1 VNLESIILPDSEILA
16 DTPVFVGA
24 QVPGQSIFDPLEDE
38 ELIDN
43 VVEGFPGVKRD
54 PAIAVFRGLG
64 AESRAHAEG
73 ISCNFRFGRV

>member
-1 VNLESIILPDSEILA
+1 VDLESVIRPDPEILA
-16 DTPVFVGA
+16 DTPVCIGRQA
-24 QVPGQSIFDPLEDE
+24 PGQSIFDTLEDE